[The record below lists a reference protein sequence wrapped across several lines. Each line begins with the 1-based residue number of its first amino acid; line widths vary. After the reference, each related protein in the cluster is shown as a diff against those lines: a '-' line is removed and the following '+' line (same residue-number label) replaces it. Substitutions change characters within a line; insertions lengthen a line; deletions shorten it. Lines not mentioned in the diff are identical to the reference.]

1 MDRRLRELLEV
12 YSTGAGSEQC
22 GSPYLSLASSGC
34 HSSTAVQAVLPVDVF
49 GRSKDAASSTTLNHS
64 LVKRASPRIPKAN
77 EQREGVS
84 TTPSYH
90 RDMLLV
96 SRPPNRRAK
105 SYDKACAS
113 RDDCRPTIQ
122 PRGGAV
128 DPITLRVTAAL
139 PPIPSSDVSPAI
151 QDTEV
156 ASTDDNSLDAKV
168 ASTDANFLDTEVVST
183 DDDSQDAEVASTDDN
198 SQGTG
203 VVPTDDDEESRFRQ
217 HKLEQIFQALPQLV
231 VVQHHPSGSK
241 PSRFSKGNGTQP
253 PYNRRSHA
261 DPPIKASICSL
272 RSRTPLI
279 AAPDRLA
286 AISNSYKVDSGYTK
300 VTTAGVP
307 SSVLL
312 SRIGLRDD
320 KRNVAKPTL
329 RSGKSIAVRNEP
341 EQANTWDTTK

>member
-105 SYDKACAS
+105 SYDKAYAS

-122 PRGGAV
+122 PRGGVEKIKSSNCVGYSHYKAV
-128 DPITLRVTAAL
+128 DPISLRVTAAL
-139 PPIPSSDVSPAI
+139 PPIPSSYVSPAI

-168 ASTDANFLDTEVVST
+168 ASTDVNSLDTEVVST
-183 DDDSQDAEVASTDDN
+183 DDDSQDAE
-198 SQGTG
+198 
-203 VVPTDDDEESRFRQ
+203 
-217 HKLEQIFQALPQLV
+217 
-231 VVQHHPSGSK
+231 
-241 PSRFSKGNGTQP
+241 
-253 PYNRRSHA
+253 
-261 DPPIKASICSL
+261 
-272 RSRTPLI
+272 
-279 AAPDRLA
+279 
-286 AISNSYKVDSGYTK
+286 